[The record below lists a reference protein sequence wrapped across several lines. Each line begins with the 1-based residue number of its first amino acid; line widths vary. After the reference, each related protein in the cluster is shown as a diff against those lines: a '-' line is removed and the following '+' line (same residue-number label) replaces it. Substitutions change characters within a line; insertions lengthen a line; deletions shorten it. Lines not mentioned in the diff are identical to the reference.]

1 MCCWGP
7 SLAKRT
13 LWGKVWRGGAQ
24 RGDREGSA
32 SSQSLEETDRQLHEE
47 MARKEQTSTAWE
59 AG

>member
-1 MCCWGP
+1 M
-7 SLAKRT
+7 AKRT

-32 SSQSLEETDRQLHEE
+32 SSQSLEETDRQSHGE